1 MQVNADIEK
10 RVDQIKAVIYGEP
23 SDKEDSPAS
32 AGTAVPDPGAIEA
45 IAEAFKTYE
54 IMPLALSHLKL
65 VGFEIRKSFVALFVY
80 LLRHDCAGF
89 ASVYMPSHI
98 NLLFT
103 LVDGYVGHTFELS
116 VMMARVILTWL
127 CSYNSADVAL
137 NCGTMLR
144 ECIKVPALHEA
155 LLYGMV
161 RDQLHS
167 TCEDNYRVS
176 H

>member
-1 MQVNADIEK
+1 
-10 RVDQIKAVIYGEP
+10 
-23 SDKEDSPAS
+23 
-32 AGTAVPDPGAIEA
+32 
-45 IAEAFKTYE
+45 
-54 IMPLALSHLKL
+54 
-65 VGFEIRKSFVALFVY
+65 
-80 LLRHDCAGF
+80 
-89 ASVYMPSHI
+89 
-98 NLLFT
+98 
-103 LVDGYVGHTFELS
+103 VGHTFELS